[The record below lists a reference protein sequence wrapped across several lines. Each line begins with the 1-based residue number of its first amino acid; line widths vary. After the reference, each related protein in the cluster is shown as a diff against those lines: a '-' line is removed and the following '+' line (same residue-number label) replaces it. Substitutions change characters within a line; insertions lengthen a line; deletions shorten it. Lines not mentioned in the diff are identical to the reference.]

1 MKKNLSRICFA
12 VLCVF
17 ILTIMV
23 SCAGGPKT
31 PKYKKVLAYTM
42 IKPRLSKELRYTDD
56 VIDIK
61 FIIGAEFIGFELH
74 NKKDVGIK
82 IKWDDCSYVSP
93 SGETMRIIHSGVK
106 LIDRDKPQAPT
117 TIPPGAK
124 IVDQF
129 VPTGNIYWDTTSNV
143 WHTKPLHPYKQG
155 WLTKSFP
162 EPETYAGK
170 TFTVYM
176 PIEFKNLRGENS
188 FVFKIN
194 VETIPK

>member
-23 SCAGGPKT
+23 SCAGGPKI
-31 PKYKKVLAYTM
+31 KKIVTYTM
-42 IKPRLSKELRYTDD
+42 IKPRLSKDLSYTDE

-61 FIIGAEFIGFELH
+61 FIIGSKSIGFDLH
-74 NKKDVGIK
+74 NKKNVGIK
-82 IKWDDCSYVSP
+82 IKWDDCSYVAP
-93 SGETMRIIHSGVK
+93 SGQTMRIIHTGVK

-124 IVDQF
+124 ITDEL
-129 VPTGNIYWDTTSNV
+129 VPADNVYFTSGA
-143 WHTKPLHPYKQG
+143 YGG
-155 WLTKSFP
+155 WNYHYLFP
-162 EPETYAGK
+162 GKKEQYVGK

-176 PIEFKNLRGENS
+176 PIEFQNLRGENS
-188 FVFKIN
+188 FVFKIGMEE
-194 VETIPK
+194 VFK